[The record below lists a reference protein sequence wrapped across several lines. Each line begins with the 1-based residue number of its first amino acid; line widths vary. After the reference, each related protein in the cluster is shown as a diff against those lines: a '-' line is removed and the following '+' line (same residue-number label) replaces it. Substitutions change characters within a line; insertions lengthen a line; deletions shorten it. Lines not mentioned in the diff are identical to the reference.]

1 MATPESKGFHKK
13 KKGDVDVKKIA
24 REVISELAF
33 VPFQKSIVK
42 KIGELDAKKLGEARR
57 AEKIG
62 KQDVQSFQEAVKK
75 KAGGRL

>member
-13 KKGDVDVKKIA
+13 KKPSLKEMIIQSFKQEFGVLPYQKAIA
-24 REVISELAF
+24 
-33 VPFQKSIVK
+33 K
-42 KIGELDAKKLGEARR
+42 KIGEQDAKKFAAARR

-62 KQDVQSFQEAVKK
+62 KQDVESFQEAIKK

>member
-13 KKGDVDVKKIA
+13 PSLKKISQSFKQ
-24 REVISELAF
+24 EFGVL
-33 VPFQKSIVK
+33 PFQESIAK
-42 KIGELDAKKLGEARR
+42 KIGKLDAEKFTAARK

-62 KQDVQSFQEAVKK
+62 KQDAESFQEAIKK